1 MSNILKGILNEISPH
16 NYDSDWDYQDAVARS
31 GKSRSSYRS
40 QEDDDTFDAD
50 VAYSK
55 KMYQLGQQQKAAK
68 EKAQRDSDHDRL
80 ATGTNEGVRDLGYN
94 AQSLIM
100 KLRRDV
106 EEKRLQPT
114 RQAILAAARELAGDM
129 NFAPEL
135 LVQQVLGKGV
145 AEGLDDPWGDQGN
158 FAGDKPVNLGNVS
171 MKNIQTGDTVKY
183 LGQPSKVVAMSKDRK
198 HSRITISKGMGT
210 VTQDVLT
217 SDLQQL
223 GRGTT
228 IEENDN
234 IQTRMRMDDYYK
246 LADAIQ
252 EKLRQAIKLG
262 DNELV
267 HKLSKERADL
277 DTRVK
282 KYGLIPESQ
291 LDELSNEKLAQYKTA
306 AALDAGKADKE
317 GDYKR
322 GDKRFSGI
330 VKATKKQFANDT
342 KKSGISQG
350 INEFAPIKPPTAGAF
365 GGNKDYGQPNSSRYI
380 GGNKF
385 VVGTTNNYVLT
396 ATIDKWGLEWD
407 EDDEIWFLD
416 SPGAAHIADASE
428 GEIELPPPREQRN
441 QIHDLVTDYLNARN
455 SADLQKVAAYYG
467 HSDDGE
473 MATNEGIEA
482 PRFNSKQE
490 VINHFV
496 KNGKSAAAGASA
508 WERGWRGSSPK
519 RPIELKKPPQ
529 RSYHDDLDDKRY
541 SSVDENLG
549 DQLKSTSLDA
559 LIQAKLAIE
568 KNREAEIE
576 AWKQDFEKNTVQK
589 AQQELNKGFQPT
601 PVAQPGEKHSVLKA
615 RLAQLNNAIQKQEL
629 LDKLVDRLE
638 RKGLLTPAMQN
649 DTDTRMHVRYGAKD
663 NYESLNKKL
672 DNAIQTLQNRLNVR
686 KISGLKEVHDE
697 RDEYDN
703 PRQGRD
709 YGKGNL
715 FVDPGSNEFKKEVH
729 PSDPNVERGR
739 PKNLKGVSKA
749 LPADAFGR
757 TTGKIPDS
765 ARPTSKEDPFKDVDE
780 DLDEN
785 LHKWFQEKWVRFGPD
800 GKIRGDC
807 ARGDDSEGKP
817 KCLPQSKAQNLGK
830 KGRASAAARKR
841 REDPNPERSG
851 KAINVNTKKTNEEQ
865 LDELSCWSGYH
876 RVAGTKAGFPGSC
889 AKNKTNESNH
899 SETCPHCGG
908 EMVSEELM
916 NEKKDACYYKV
927 KSRYKVWPS
936 AYASGALVK
945 CRKSGAD
952 SWGNGGKKNES
963 IEEGWQDEAQE
974 LEDWSKEVNEKL
986 YRAHE
991 TQRPGLARQLSKLEQ
1006 KHFGSS
1012 LNQGSLTE
1020 IVKAAL
1026 MALQKGQMVH
1036 YDPQRVGQMPFG
1048 NIVGDD
1054 AKIIAQYNIT
1064 REELAGYRMLHD
1076 KGMVDNLDQFL
1087 KLRRLVR
1094 AKSWPLEYY
1103 EELEKLTPE
1112 EAWLK
1117 MADDLNWSKDNM
1129 SEEVQSKTDDKL
1141 LAYYAQRKAE
1151 KQKQQSQPQDQLD
1164 EKWTKKYKDSINC
1177 SNPKGFS
1184 QKAHCAGKQKNESA
1198 IMKGLNQIDED
1209 WKKRFGAAALT
1220 GAMALG
1226 SAGAQARVTP
1236 DGQGGFTGG
1245 LKPAA
1250 TATDGLVHADSADRQ
1265 AQTITV
1271 GGKEYGLVE
1280 ISPTDIRPRSGQ
1292 RIVVPQAVLGERGIG
1307 NYMGILVGNRVFVI
1321 SK

>member
-1 MSNILKGILNEISPH
+1 MSNILKGIINEVSPH

-40 QEDDDTFDAD
+40 QEDDTFDSD
-50 VAYSK
+50 VAYSR

-80 ATGTNEGVRDLGYN
+80 ASGTNEDITEASNPYEPVMIQGYDKWLKLVSIPNVDRHAYKSDITAVTSLGDVIGEFNTDKDLGYVIKKY
-94 AQSLIM
+94 A
-100 KLRRDV
+100 
-106 EEKRLQPT
+106 
-114 RQAILAAARELAGDM
+114 
-129 NFAPEL
+129 
-135 LVQQVLGKGV
+135 KGV
-145 AEGLDDPWGDQGN
+145 SESLDDPWGDQGN
-158 FAGDKPVNLGNVS
+158 FAGDNPVNLGGVS
-171 MKNIQTGDTVKY
+171 IKNIQVGDTVKY
-183 LGQPSKVVAMSKDRK
+183 FGQPSKVVAMSKDRK
-198 HSRITISKGMGT
+198 YSRITISKGMGT

-217 SDLQQL
+217 RDLQQL
-223 GRGTT
+223 GQVKA

-277 DTRVK
+277 DARVK

-291 LDELSNEKLAQYKTA
+291 LDEISNEKLAQYKTA

-467 HSDDGE
+467 HSNDGE
-473 MATNEGIEA
+473 MATNESSEA

-496 KNGKSAAAGASA
+496 KNGKSAAAGAAA
-508 WERGWRGSSPK
+508 WERGYRGSSK
-519 RPIELKKPPQ
+519 KPIELKKPPQ

-541 SSVDENLG
+541 ASIDENLG
-549 DQLKSTSLDA
+549 DQLKSNSLNA
-559 LIQAKLAIE
+559 LVQAKLAIE
-568 KNREAEIE
+568 QQRQAEIE
-576 AWKQDFEKNTVQK
+576 AWKRDFEKNTIQK
-589 AQQELNKGFQPT
+589 AQQGLRREFEPT

-629 LDKLVDRLE
+629 VDKLVDRLE

-729 PSDPNVERGR
+729 IGSNDGERGR

-851 KAINVNTKKTNEEQ
+851 KAINVNTKKKNEGINEGVPSDNDMGVIHDPRSGTSTNMTLGQWKQMWLKKMPHADQGMFRYPPAMNGSFIAYFDGWENTPGARWDPHQSVSEEQ

-889 AKNKTNESNH
+889 AKNKTNEDQH
-899 SETCPHCGG
+899 SESCPHCGG

-952 SWGNGGKKNES
+952 SWGNGGKSNES
-963 IEEGWQDEAQE
+963 VAEATGTTMDASQ
-974 LEDWSKEVNEKL
+974 
-986 YRAHE
+986 
-991 TQRPGLARQLSKLEQ
+991 
-1006 KHFGSS
+1006 
-1012 LNQGSLTE
+1012 
-1020 IVKAAL
+1020 
-1026 MALQKGQMVH
+1026 ALQKLKQIAEMRSKFTYYGLQEAGH
-1036 YDPQRVGQMPFG
+1036 AD
-1048 NIVGDD
+1048 IVLNAIKACSAFIDHFRNNKQLD
-1054 AKIIAQYNIT
+1054 YVQTLKKLQTEIIAFKNADAFTTLGQLLQGTLGKINFQQGVA
-1064 REELAGYRMLHD
+1064 EE
-1076 KGMVDNLDQFL
+1076 
-1087 KLRRLVR
+1087 
-1094 AKSWPLEYY
+1094 
-1103 EELEKLTPE
+1103 
-1112 EAWLK
+1112 
-1117 MADDLNWSKDNM
+1117 
-1129 SEEVQSKTDDKL
+1129 
-1141 LAYYAQRKAE
+1141 
-1151 KQKQQSQPQDQLD
+1151 QLD

-1198 IMKGLNQIDED
+1198 IMKGL
-1209 WKKRFGAAALT
+1209 KL
-1220 GAMALG
+1220 
-1226 SAGAQARVTP
+1226 
-1236 DGQGGFTGG
+1236 
-1245 LKPAA
+1245 
-1250 TATDGLVHADSADRQ
+1250 
-1265 AQTITV
+1265 
-1271 GGKEYGLVE
+1271 
-1280 ISPTDIRPRSGQ
+1280 
-1292 RIVVPQAVLGERGIG
+1292 
-1307 NYMGILVGNRVFVI
+1307 
-1321 SK
+1321 